1 MSFLLCSI
9 DYFANN
15 FFCVIFHL
23 HFHVRIQIFHL
34 LVLADL
40 LILSLP
46 FCLCLSIYLRDITF
60 SSESYFGETD
70 EFIRQGLY
78 LLAKFLVRLATLI
91 YVLLNNLCII
101 VHSHLALVNSLNH
114 VGSLLGDTF
123 DDTLQ
128 VLHSLH
134 PLVVFVWKE
143 VFDIKILFFF
153 LYMVVIYN

>member
-46 FCLCLSIYLRDITF
+46 FCLCLAIYLRDITF

-91 YVLLNNLCII
+91 NVLLDNLRIT
-101 VHSHLALVNSLNH
+101 VHASLALSDRFNH
-114 VGSLLGDTF
+114 VGGLLGYAL

-134 PLVVFVWKE
+134 PLVVFV
-143 VFDIKILFFF
+143 
-153 LYMVVIYN
+153 